1 MLNIIHYQRNA
12 NQDYNEVPSHAGQN
26 GCHQK
31 VYKQQMLEKVW
42 RKKGNVLTLLMGM
55 QTSTASMENSVEI
68 P

>member
-1 MLNIIHYQRNA
+1 MLTIIHYQRNA
-12 NQDYNEVPSHAGQN
+12 NQDYNEVPSHADQN

-42 RKKGNVLTLLMGM
+42 RKKGNVLTLLMGI
-55 QTSTASMENSVEI
+55 QTSTATMENNVGI